1 MTNLVSLHSINNR
14 NMPKTKRKTTKSK
27 NSLGP
32 KKKTLFDHIGHIRE
46 KQTENYFD
54 TLTDEDKKTFINY
67 MINRFLSMD
76 MNLVEVIDQLQVH
89 SVGLKP
95 RDYYRVLR
103 EVVPPG
109 RSFHKYIKSTKE
121 SQNNSALIDL
131 LASHFEVSKSE
142 ADEYATLFKLTE
154 QGKEELEELCAKY
167 GKESKEVE
175 KLCS

>member
-1 MTNLVSLHSINNR
+1 
-14 NMPKTKRKTTKSK
+14 MPKTKRKTTKNK

-54 TLTDEDKKTFINY
+54 TLTPEDKKTFVNY

-76 MNLVEVIDQLQVH
+76 MNLVEVIDELQIY

-95 RDYYRVLR
+95 KDYYRVLR
-103 EVVPPG
+103 EIVPHG
-109 RSFHKYIKSTKE
+109 RSFHKYIKSAKQ

-131 LASHFEVSKSE
+131 LVLHYEVSRLE
-142 ADEYATLFKLTE
+142 ADEYANLFKLTDD
-154 QGKEELEELCAKY
+154 GKERLTELCAKY
-167 GKESKEVE
+167 GKEPKEIE